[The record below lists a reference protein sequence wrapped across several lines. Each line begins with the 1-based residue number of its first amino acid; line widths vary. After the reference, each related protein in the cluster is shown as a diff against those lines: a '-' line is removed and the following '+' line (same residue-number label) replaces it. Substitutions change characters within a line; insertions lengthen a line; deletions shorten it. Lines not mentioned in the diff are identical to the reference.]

1 MCGSAMPKS
10 PHRVLVSGVSD
21 VRIRAHSHSG
31 GRQRSQPEFCLENKL
46 GALLTEEQIKQ
57 DVDDGVKHL
66 VAVTKHY
73 PDVTPERIRELGAQ
87 ALRWQDFHRALS
99 ALGHRSAVERKLA
112 LLFADYLEEMDMAHR
127 ASPGLKEI
135 AACRRVLKVA
145 TADQYDRTGPR
156 RAFRTFDEL
165 LMLLEDAYIRFVA
178 RNPRFGSWAPR
189 FGPGF
194 WRWVKKSGRYH
205 VVGWILNRA
214 KGDSPRLECAVAF
227 PDNPKRPV
235 QLWVQTVLYPP

>member
-1 MCGSAMPKS
+1 M
-10 PHRVLVSGVSD
+10 
-21 VRIRAHSHSG
+21 
-31 GRQRSQPEFCLENKL
+31 
-46 GALLTEEQIKQ
+46 
-57 DVDDGVKHL
+57 KHL

-145 TADQYDRTGPR
+145 TADQVRPDGT
-156 RAFRTFDEL
+156 
-165 LMLLEDAYIRFVA
+165 
-178 RNPRFGSWAPR
+178 APSISDVR
-189 FGPGF
+189 
-194 WRWVKKSGRYH
+194 
-205 VVGWILNRA
+205 
-214 KGDSPRLECAVAF
+214 
-227 PDNPKRPV
+227 
-235 QLWVQTVLYPP
+235 